1 MKLLV
6 IGATRGIGEE
16 LVKQAL
22 AAGHQV
28 RVMART
34 PEKVALE
41 HKNLEVVAGDVLN
54 PGAVVSAL
62 EGQEAVVLSIGLKMA
77 WSEVSL
83 FSEGTRI
90 LINAMEKAAI
100 KRLLVVTGLGA
111 GDSLNHGG
119 FLYDKVFYPLMLKHM
134 YQDKDRQE
142 MLIRNSGLDW
152 VIVRPGM
159 LTNGDKTGRYRAIT
173 DLTGVQG
180 GKISRADVAH
190 FLLAQAESDQYL
202 KQMPVLIY

>member
-41 HKNLEVVAGDVLN
+41 HKNLEVVAGDVLD

-134 YQDKDRQE
+134 YRDKDRQE

-159 LTNGDKTGRYRAIT
+159 LTNGDKTGSYRAIT

-190 FLLAQAESDQYL
+190 FLLTQAESDQYL